1 MTLTRL
7 SELHLKGLQIHREKV
22 KRVHA
27 KSKTPL
33 TVNTLA
39 PLHRF
44 PWQQS
49 TLQLTSPFGPE
60 SLQSSDFFPLSHWI
74 LVAHPLANTA
84 ADICPLVPSTLYL
97 PQRSAKE
104 GHSFSVFISAQSSQP
119 FVETHSY
126 HLRPYTRKYVSFIR
140 TSFIF
145 LTIAK

>member
-1 MTLTRL
+1 MTLTSL

-22 KRVHA
+22 KRVLA

-33 TVNTLA
+33 TVNPLA

-49 TLQLTSPFGPE
+49 TLQLTLPLGPE
-60 SLQSSDFFPLSHWI
+60 SLQSSDLSSLSHWI

-97 PQRSAKE
+97 PHRSAKE

-119 FVETHSY
+119 FVETHS
-126 HLRPYTRKYVSFIR
+126 
-140 TSFIF
+140 
-145 LTIAK
+145 